1 MCTPLKSVAGGLC
14 AVLKYYDVWYACS
27 PNRLHRS
34 LLNQQTV
41 ANRETIESL
50 VPRVEGLA
58 ESLSTPAPE
67 GEVKEIKRRQ
77 VLKE

>member
-1 MCTPLKSVAGGLC
+1 MPFSSITMYGIPAP
-14 AVLKYYDVWYACS
+14 
-27 PNRLHRS
+27 PNPLHRS

-50 VPRVEGLA
+50 IPRVEGLA
-58 ESLSTPAPE
+58 KSLSTPVPE

-77 VLKE
+77 ELRE